1 MELSTIGSKLAR
13 AHAFAFYA
21 IRGTFQWIWD
31 DGLQD
36 WKALLFIS
44 LAMFFAVFSG
54 VTAVS
59 IALQHRILLP
69 DAKQSFM
76 TIWGTV
82 GMGLTAINYWTL
94 VRRRRWSRFERE
106 FRHVSKGKRL
116 AFGTVVWAS
125 VILIVGVTE
134 WMAQCVRNLPR

>member
-44 LAMFFAVFSG
+44 LAMFFAGRFQVGSA
-54 VTAVS
+54 T
-59 IALQHRILLP
+59 IAL
-69 DAKQSFM
+69 
-76 TIWGTV
+76 
-82 GMGLTAINYWTL
+82 
-94 VRRRRWSRFERE
+94 
-106 FRHVSKGKRL
+106 
-116 AFGTVVWAS
+116 
-125 VILIVGVTE
+125 
-134 WMAQCVRNLPR
+134 